1 MYELVSQMVIGP
13 TPKMKGERKQM
24 VAFQKGILCSINS
37 VRSLFDE
44 LRKEGFSYLL
54 THKLHQDFV
63 ENLFSAIQGMGGSDT
78 NPDPVTFC
86 NRIRI
91 LKIQQNY
98 DPIKLLIA
106 ERKTSV
112 ELSPV
117 DKILQE
123 LPCLGAS

>member
-54 THKLHQDFV
+54 THKLNQDFV
-63 ENLFSAIQGMGGSDT
+63 ENLFFAIRGMGGSDT

-117 DKILQE
+117 DKILQK
-123 LPCLGAS
+123 PFMPRS